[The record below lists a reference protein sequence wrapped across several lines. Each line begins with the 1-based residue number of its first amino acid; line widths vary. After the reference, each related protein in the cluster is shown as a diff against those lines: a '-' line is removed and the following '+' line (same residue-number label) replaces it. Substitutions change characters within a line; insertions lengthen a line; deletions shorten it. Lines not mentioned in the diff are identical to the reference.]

1 MMIDIFIL
9 IITLCVRA
17 RMHTGKQVHT
27 SWTQRVSDPL
37 EQKLQMV
44 KPPDEVADD
53 LTLVL

>member
-1 MMIDIFIL
+1 MMTDIFIL

-27 SWTQRVSDPL
+27 SCPQRASDPL

-44 KPPDEVADD
+44 KPPDEVDDD